1 MKGREGLGW
10 ERNERVGKNGKGIKG
25 WEGMGKKLE
34 DGKGWKINERMG
46 MDVKEM
52 RGRKSMGKKRGWEWV
67 RKE

>member
-34 DGKGWKINERMG
+34 DGKRREINEKVRRDG
-46 MDVKEM
+46 KEN
-52 RGRKSMGKKRGWEWV
+52 
-67 RKE
+67 